1 MKRRHFVGSVVGGW
15 TAGRLGGWLPKRATW
30 LLVPMDESQSDH
42 LKAYGVTFRVL
53 ERGDKAEWFLN
64 YRSGSFLLPAD
75 AATQRDA
82 TLSGVSVTVMDDGQV
97 AELRAGLTQGNMDA
111 VPLEKA
117 PKVAVYA
124 PPNAAPWDD
133 AVTMALQ
140 YAGIGFDKVW
150 DAEVIGERLRTYD
163 WLHLHHEDFTGQYS
177 KFYLTYA
184 GAPWL
189 QEMVDRNQRMARQLG
204 FANVPAGKKAV
215 ARTIAAFVERGGFL
229 FAMCTATE
237 TLDLA
242 LASEDVDIA
251 ASFADGTPMDF
262 GAADRMHWDR
272 ALAFQNARLE
282 LSPAMAVYSE
292 IDGHQVNSPDRRQ
305 PLGAF
310 SLFNFSAKI
319 DPVASM
325 LVQNHRQV
333 IPDFYGLTTS
343 FTRETLK
350 PGVTVLADEAGAP
363 WVKYIH
369 GERGQGTWTFL
380 GGHDPEDPQHQVGDA
395 PTDLST
401 HPHSPGYRLILNNV
415 LFPAAKKKELKT

>member
-1 MKRRHFVGSVVGGW
+1 MGRR
-15 TAGRLGGWLPKRATW
+15 AGY
-30 LLVPMDESQSDH
+30 LLVPMDDTQTDH

-53 ERGDKAEWFLN
+53 ERGGKAEWLLN
-64 YRSGSFLLPAD
+64 YRSGAFLLPAD
-75 AATQRDA
+75 GATQRDA
-82 TLSGVSVTVMDDGQV
+82 TLSGVSLAQV
-97 AELRAGLTQGNMDA
+97 GEGEVAAIRAEIAQGNMEA

-117 PKVAVYA
+117 PKVAVYV
-124 PPNAAPWDD
+124 PPNATPWDD

-140 YAGIGFDKVW
+140 YAGIAFDKIW
-150 DAEVIGERLRTYD
+150 DGEVMTDGLRKYD

-184 GAPWL
+184 TAPWL
-189 QEMVDRNQRMARQLG
+189 LDMVDQNQRMAKRLG
-204 FANVPAGKKAV
+204 FANVPAEKKAV
-215 ARTIAAFVERGGFL
+215 ARTLAAFVERGGFM

-242 LASEDVDIA
+242 LASEGVDIA
-251 ASFADGTPMDF
+251 ASFADGTPIDPE
-262 GAADRMHWDR
+262 AASKMHWEK
-272 ALAFQNARLE
+272 ALAFQNAHLE
-282 LSPAMAVYSE
+282 LSPAIAVYSD
-292 IDGHQVNSPDRRQ
+292 IDGHQVNSAERRQ

-310 SLFNFSAKI
+310 TLFNFSAKI
-319 DPVASM
+319 DPVATM
-325 LVQNHRQV
+325 LVQSHRQV

-343 FTRETLK
+343 FMKDTLK
-350 PGVTVLADEAGAP
+350 PGVTVLADEPGAP

-380 GGHDPEDPQHQVGDA
+380 GGHDPEDPQHQIGDS

>member
-1 MKRRHFVGSVVGGW
+1 
-15 TAGRLGGWLPKRATW
+15 
-30 LLVPMDESQSDH
+30 MDDTQTDH

-53 ERGDKAEWFLN
+53 ERGGKAEWLLN
-64 YRSGSFLLPAD
+64 YRSGAFLLPAD
-75 AATQRDA
+75 GATQRDA
-82 TLSGVSVTVMDDGQV
+82 TLSGVSLAQV
-97 AELRAGLTQGNMDA
+97 GEGEVAAIRAEIAQGNMEA

-117 PKVAVYA
+117 PKVAVYV
-124 PPNAAPWDD
+124 PPNATPWDD

-140 YAGIGFDKVW
+140 YAGIAFDKIW
-150 DAEVIGERLRTYD
+150 DGEVMTDGLRKYD

-184 GAPWL
+184 TAPWL
-189 QEMVDRNQRMARQLG
+189 LDMVDQNQRMAKRLG
-204 FANVPAGKKAV
+204 FANVPAEKKAV
-215 ARTIAAFVERGGFL
+215 ARTLAAFVERGGFM

-242 LASEDVDIA
+242 LASEGVDIA
-251 ASFADGTPMDF
+251 ASFADGTPIDPE
-262 GAADRMHWDR
+262 AASKMHWEK
-272 ALAFQNARLE
+272 ALAFQNAHLE
-282 LSPAMAVYSE
+282 LSPAIAVYSD
-292 IDGHQVNSPDRRQ
+292 IDGHQVNSAERRQ

-310 SLFNFSAKI
+310 TLFNFSAKI
-319 DPVASM
+319 DPVATM
-325 LVQNHRQV
+325 LVQSHRQV

-343 FTRETLK
+343 FMKDTLK
-350 PGVTVLADEAGAP
+350 PGVTVLADEPGAP

-380 GGHDPEDPQHQVGDA
+380 GGHDPEDPQHQIGDS